1 MSPGP
6 QLVLLERELT
16 PNRRR
21 RKNRKDRPGG
31 RNTKCKAGEMK
42 TSTAKASEGNGETQE
57 RRSREG

>member
-6 QLVLLERELT
+6 QLVLFERELT
-16 PNRRR
+16 PNRRKQ
-21 RKNRKDRPGG
+21 KNRKDRPGG
-31 RNTKCKAGEMK
+31 RNIKCKAREMK